1 MFLKVK
7 YDYPNT
13 ERACFFPEEINRLAR
28 LRQVRAT
35 GRNRKKWSDALLR
48 SFCRIVRDV
57 SLVYE
62 EIGFGATFLPEY
74 RINQLT
80 WLLQYYNG

>member
-1 MFLKVK
+1 M
-7 YDYPNT
+7 PHGIT
-13 ERACFFPEEINRLAR
+13 AR
-28 LRQVRAT
+28 RMSLYKSNPAISGRNVTGLST